1 MLCHIKSLAQGARR
15 GRPIAA
21 APCTPRLWRTKSPLR
36 GSLSLSLAATG
47 SGARER
53 PCKMRPRRASM
64 RVAPASRERFGDFDA
79 TNTRAVFL

>member
-1 MLCHIKSLAQGARR
+1 MPQERAGAANRRRPCTPALANK
-15 GRPIAA
+15 IAA
-21 APCTPRLWRTKSPLR
+21 ARF
-36 GSLSLSLAATG
+36 LSLSLAATG

-64 RVAPASRERFGDFDA
+64 RVAPASGERFGDFDA

>member
-1 MLCHIKSLAQGARR
+1 MPQGARR
-15 GRPIAA
+15 GGQSPPPLHPLANKIAA
-21 APCTPRLWRTKSPLR
+21 ARFPQLIPCGYRVGRK
-36 GSLSLSLAATG
+36 
-47 SGARER
+47 ER

>member
-1 MLCHIKSLAQGARR
+1 MPYKVTGAGSAQG
-15 GRPIAA
+15 GPIAA

-36 GSLSLSLAATG
+36 DSLSLSLAATG